1 MMSYRQKSKVESL
14 DFVVPLIHELTN
26 STKKINKGYKVMFS
40 FLRIKEYTKLRSH
53 EPVSNPQKL
62 APANFN
68 DSTVFDTS

>member
-1 MMSYRQKSKVESL
+1 
-14 DFVVPLIHELTN
+14 
-26 STKKINKGYKVMFS
+26 MFS